1 MEVTELVR
9 RGSACL
15 HFLAV
20 LSGNPGHSLMGLLR
34 MHVLL
39 VDWLRGECLLAWLN
53 SEMTEKP
60 LRGQDEGG
68 VQGFINHFQVEA
80 AKLSPVRMLWEAVD
94 SR

>member
-1 MEVTELVR
+1 
-9 RGSACL
+9 
-15 HFLAV
+15 
-20 LSGNPGHSLMGLLR
+20 MGLLR

-39 VDWLRGECLLAWLN
+39 VDRLRGECLLAWLN

-80 AKLSPVRMLWEAVD
+80 AKLSPVRMLWEAVG
-94 SR
+94 SC